1 MDMGDKIHKLR
12 CEQELT
18 LEELGNK
25 VGVGKSTVRKWEKGI
40 IANMKRDKI
49 ISVAEALD
57 TTPAYLMG
65 WEETTDPYWKNETD
79 KEIMYHSFLHEYL
92 DYDSPYTGDGSVD
105 IILKSEPNTIYRVP
119 ARLYEDFYD
128 YNKERIDHEFNILL
142 ERAEKISNNDEHIV
156 PLAAH
161 AKEVQS
167 DDEIMQDIEYIKKR
181 KQELNN
187 KKNKGD

>member
-1 MDMGDKIHKLR
+1 MTIGERIRILREKKEMSQTYLATEIGVSKQTLYKYENNIITNIPSDKIELLAKKL
-12 CEQELT
+12 
-18 LEELGNK
+18 N
-25 VGVGKSTVRKWEKGI
+25 STPV
-40 IANMKRDKI
+40 
-49 ISVAEALD
+49 
-57 TTPAYLMG
+57 YLMG
-65 WEETTDPYWKNETD
+65 WEKDYFEKETD
-79 KEIMYHSFLHEYL
+79 KDMMYHSFLHEYL

-105 IILKSEPNTIYRVP
+105 IILKSEPNTSYRVP

-128 YNKERIDHEFNILL
+128 YSKERIDHEFNILL

-181 KQELNN
+181 KQELDN